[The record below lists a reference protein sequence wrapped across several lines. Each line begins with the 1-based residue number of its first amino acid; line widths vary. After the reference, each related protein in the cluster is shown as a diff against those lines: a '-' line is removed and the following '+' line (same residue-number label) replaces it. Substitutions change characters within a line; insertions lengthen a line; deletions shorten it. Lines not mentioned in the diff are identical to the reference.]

1 MMYDSV
7 REELAS
13 KISPLPKSSRL
24 EITSETRVEISRPL
38 VTPPAPPQ
46 NFAPLPPVQS
56 EATPAPVRNSA
67 PLAPPIEQTPAP
79 PAPKTIE
86 KIETSEIT
94 AKPTSPTLVEFRNK
108 NATLPEWRLQ
118 LQNAVRKRSGGEQ
131 TEAVSTQYAPV
142 PRPVTPTQGATA
154 LKVEPAIQENPAA
167 SNPKLAAALRRIE
180 QSRQQFYAEEKPKLT
195 VVPPPLAPEKNYP
208 FTVVNPSGELPV
220 PEQMPLGKFESK
232 TFPIQPQPAKFD
244 TNKLPPLSE
253 VVETDEAANNR
264 PANVA
269 VLKAKPLGATA
280 DVQAYGETENGEEEF
295 EEFDDCPPFSLRFN
309 AGLFDLII
317 GGFASFVLLSPF
329 VILNG
334 NLFSFEGFFAFLA
347 TCTIVMFVYLTTS
360 IAFFGRTLGM
370 RLFSLEII
378 DVEEN
383 DYPTFH
389 QAAVNSVVY
398 LFSLALGGLGFL
410 PALFNDER
418 RAAHDLAAGTIV
430 VKEF

>member
-7 REELAS
+7 REELAA
-13 KISPLPKSSRL
+13 KISPLSKSSKP
-24 EITSETRVEISRPL
+24 EITSETRVEISKPL
-38 VTPPAPPQ
+38 VAPLAPPQ
-46 NFAPLPPVQS
+46 NFMPPLPPVKNS
-56 EATPAPVRNSA
+56 APPMRNSA
-67 PLAPPIEQTPAP
+67 PLAPPIEQTP

-94 AKPTSPTLVEFRNK
+94 AKPTSPTLVEFRHK
-108 NATLPEWRLQ
+108 NAALPEWRLQ
-118 LQNAVRKRSGGEQ
+118 LKNAVRKRSGNE
-131 TEAVSTQYAPV
+131 EIEDVSPQAYAPV
-142 PRPVTPTQGATA
+142 PRPLPPTQGATA
-154 LKVEPAIQENPAA
+154 LKIEPTVQENPAAA

-195 VVPPPLAPEKNYP
+195 IVPAPLAPEKDYP
-208 FTVVNPSGELPV
+208 FTVVNPSDELPA
-220 PEQMPLGKFESK
+220 PEEITPGKFESK
-232 TFPIQPQPAKFD
+232 TFPIQPQTAKFD
-244 TNKLPPLSE
+244 TNKLPPISE
-253 VVETDEAANNR
+253 IVAANEAANNR

-269 VLKAKPLGATA
+269 VLKAKPLGETA
-280 DVQAYGETENGEEEF
+280 DAQAYGVTEVEEEH

-329 VILNG
+329 VIVNG

-347 TCTIVMFVYLTTS
+347 TAAIVMFVYLTTS